1 MEPLQA
7 DLSSRGNLQDRARD
21 EAESGQP
28 CYQRE
33 IELLMVAV
41 EGKVDEDVVALW
53 TQRPAHPPRPAS
65 ALALSFDRPAS
76 AGCYASWHPT
86 ILGNLGDNFLDA
98 SDGRGRQAKLL
109 RCTLDRWA
117 RYPGTKRRR
126 LTHKLSKPERVLSVK
141 DSLSASSAVPSA
153 AR

>member
-1 MEPLQA
+1 MKTW
-7 DLSSRGNLQDRARD
+7 SRFGRTALRIRRAR
-21 EAESGQP
+21 
-28 CYQRE
+28 
-33 IELLMVAV
+33 
-41 EGKVDEDVVALW
+41 
-53 TQRPAHPPRPAS
+53 S

-76 AGCYASWHPT
+76 AGCYTSWHPT

-117 RYPGTKRRR
+117 RYPGMKRRR

-141 DSLSASSAVPSA
+141 DSLFASSAVPSA
-153 AR
+153 ARYPPLTAQRR

>member
-1 MEPLQA
+1 L
-7 DLSSRGNLQDRARD
+7 R
-21 EAESGQP
+21 
-28 CYQRE
+28 
-33 IELLMVAV
+33 
-41 EGKVDEDVVALW
+41 
-53 TQRPAHPPRPAS
+53 
-65 ALALSFDRPAS
+65 LALTALRRRDATRVGTP
-76 AGCYASWHPT
+76 P

-98 SDGRGRQAKLL
+98 SDGRGRQAELL

-117 RYPGTKRRR
+117 RYPGMKRRR

>member
-1 MEPLQA
+1 MKTW
-7 DLSSRGNLQDRARD
+7 SRFGRTALRIRRAR
-21 EAESGQP
+21 
-28 CYQRE
+28 
-33 IELLMVAV
+33 
-41 EGKVDEDVVALW
+41 
-53 TQRPAHPPRPAS
+53 S

-117 RYPGTKRRR
+117 RYPGMKRRR
-126 LTHKLSKPERVLSVK
+126 LTHKLTKPQRVFMGQGF
-141 DSLSASSAVPSA
+141 A
-153 AR
+153 ARQLGGPVRRPLAARGDGPNDDDAHPLGPP